1 MVNRIMLFVL
11 FLIGCLLYSQD
22 LIRNP
27 MNPGQFDQLS
37 DAEKIEHIKMWFQEG
52 IYNVPWNFAQEFVRA
67 GGRDIIPFL
76 LEELPKHEFY
86 YDIYDERLDFIFN
99 ALAYFRDRNLL
110 TLYESLYIAGILEG
124 KLTNYVKRYGQRY
137 GQDLYVTLYVDGI
150 NANIWMFLA
159 PYQGSDSYITP
170 SERNEIIRA
179 KYRAM
184 GLDLY

>member
-1 MVNRIMLFVL
+1 
-11 FLIGCLLYSQD
+11 
-22 LIRNP
+22 
-27 MNPGQFDQLS
+27 
-37 DAEKIEHIKMWFQEG
+37 
-52 IYNVPWNFAQEFVRA
+52 
-67 GGRDIIPFL
+67 
-76 LEELPKHEFY
+76 
-86 YDIYDERLDFIFN
+86 LDFIFN